1 MVNRRNFLKLG
12 AAAVAGTSV
21 VVPKQV
27 NAQETELELTGGM
40 DYSYRS
46 GSERDAVPTACAMCP
61 SRCAAIAYK
70 ENGYVVKIEGHP
82 ESQRTLGVMC
92 AKGQAGVTQIYD
104 PDRILRPLR
113 RVGKRGE
120 GNWKQISWDEAL
132 EELSTRLQK
141 LRDDGEPEKFMFS
154 HGWISA
160 SADKLINKVFLPT
173 YGTGTVANSSC
184 LGQRVTAHK
193 LTWGATY
200 DSWDFDNT
208 RYILNFGS
216 NVVEAHTDHVALA
229 RRLAVALTDRNLKMV
244 TFDVRLSNT
253 AAKSHQWVQLKPG
266 TDVAVVLAM
275 CHVIMN
281 EELYKGAG
289 EEFLMFC
296 QVTPDPVASLEDK
309 IAALKAHLE
318 PYTPEW
324 AEEISGADAGLIRT
338 TAIEFSQ
345 ARPGCIISS
354 RGATAQY
361 NGVDAERAIQMLA
374 AITGNIDNP
383 GGRCVAIIPEW
394 TYPTGPEEK
403 PELRSLDILHGF
415 EGDAALPIHVANHE
429 VLHRIKDGSGG
440 RPDVFMWYNY
450 NPVFSNA
457 NSLQNMEILKD
468 ESLIPFTVAVTPFYD
483 ESSSLADLILPDT
496 VYLEQFDFED
506 GISPTQIPEYY
517 IRQPVVDPQGE
528 ARDFKDVCCEL
539 ADRMGFNLGI
549 ESGEDFVEQACG
561 LTEEVENNAGG
572 FYSMQEM
579 GVWQNPD
586 TQPIYQ
592 TYATKTELSALQQ
605 DAVIFDED
613 TGVYWNWKLAGV
625 EDENQARSAGY
636 RGTPGAYQGY
646 VAQKFWDAVYTGFKP
661 DLVNKSGF
669 FELYSSILEDKGLA
683 PLPVYTPIPEHQ
695 DLKEDE
701 MILTTFRVNV
711 QTLSRTQ
718 NCYWLD
724 EITTDNPAWI
734 NTKTAAMRNIVEG
747 DRIKMKSHLGEI
759 EATVKV
765 TENVVPGVVAITS
778 HGGRWEYGRS
788 ASGKK
793 APFGREE
800 TSQYEELKWWK
811 TEGVHPNLIID
822 KIGEPVS
829 GQQRWMD
836 TVVTVSK
843 A

>member
-12 AAAVAGTSV
+12 AAAAAGASV

-27 NAQETELELTGGM
+27 EARETEIKKHGGA
-40 DYSYRS
+40 DYAYRS
-46 GSERDAVPTACAMCP
+46 GTEREAVATACAMCP
-61 SRCAAIAYK
+61 SRCAAMAYR

-82 ESQRTLGVMC
+82 DSKRTLGVMC

-104 PDRILRPLR
+104 PDRILKPMM
-113 RVGKRGE
+113 RVGSRGE
-120 GNWKQISWDEAL
+120 GKWKEISWDEAL
-132 EELSTRLQK
+132 DQLTGKLKK
-141 LRDDGEPEKFMFS
+141 LRDEGTPEKFMFN

-160 SADKLINKVFLPT
+160 SADKLINKVFLPSF
-173 YGTGTVANSSC
+173 GTGTIANSSC
-184 LGQRVTAHK
+184 LGQRVSAHK

-229 RRLAVALTDRNLKMV
+229 RRLAVALTERNLKMV

-253 AAKSHQWVQLKPG
+253 AAKSNQWVQLKPG

-275 CHVIMN
+275 CNVVMS
-281 EELYKGAG
+281 EELYRGAG

-296 QVTPDPVASLEDK
+296 QVTPNPVASLDEK
-309 IAALKAHLE
+309 VAALKAHLA

-324 AEEISGADAGLIRT
+324 AEEISGADAGLIRK
-338 TAIEFSQ
+338 TAIEFAQ
-345 ARPGCIISS
+345 ANPGCIISS

-374 AITGNIDNP
+374 AITGNIENP
-383 GGRCVAIIPEW
+383 GGRCVAVIPDW
-394 TYPTGPEEK
+394 VYPTGPEDK
-403 PELRSLDILHGF
+403 PETRSLDILHGF
-415 EGDAALPIHVANHE
+415 AGAAALPIHIVNHE
-429 VLHRIKDGSGG
+429 VLHMIKAGAAG
-440 RPDVFMWYNY
+440 RPEVFMWYNY

-457 NSLQNMEILKD
+457 NSRENMEILKD
-468 ESLIPFTVAVTPFYD
+468 EALIPYLVAVTPFYD
-483 ESSSLADLILPDT
+483 ESAALADLILPDT

-517 IRQPVVDPQGE
+517 IRQPVVEPQGE

-539 ADRMGFNLGI
+539 ADRLGFNLGF
-549 ESGEDFVEQACG
+549 ESGEDFVEQSCD
-561 LTEEVENNAGG
+561 LTDEVANNGGG
-572 FYSMQEM
+572 FRGMLGS

-586 TQPIYQ
+586 AKPRYHS
-592 TYATKTELSALQQ
+592 YRHKVAPAALRE
-605 DAVIFDED
+605 DGVLFDEK
-613 TGVYWNWKLAGV
+613 TGVYWNWKQAGV
-625 EDENQARSAGY
+625 KNESKARQLGY
-636 RGTPGAYQGY
+636 RGTPNAYKGY
-646 VAQKFWDAVYTGFKP
+646 VAQKFWDDVYNGFKP

-669 FELYSSILEDKGLA
+669 FELYSSVLQEKGLS
-683 PLPVYTPIPEHQ
+683 PLPIYTPIPEHQ
-695 DLKEDE
+695 DLKENE
-701 MILTTFRVNV
+701 LILTTFRINV
-711 QTLSRTQ
+711 QTLSRSQ

-724 EITTDNPAWI
+724 EISTDNPAWI
-734 NTKTAAMRNIVEG
+734 NTKTAASRGIQEG
-747 DRIKMKSHLGEI
+747 DRIKMSSHLGEI

-778 HGGRWEYGRS
+778 HGGRREYGRY
-788 ASGKK
+788 ASGNKS
-793 APFGREE
+793 PFGLEGR
-800 TSQYEELKWWK
+800 TQYEELKWWK

-822 KIGEPVS
+822 KTGEPVS

-836 TVVTVSK
+836 TVVSVSK